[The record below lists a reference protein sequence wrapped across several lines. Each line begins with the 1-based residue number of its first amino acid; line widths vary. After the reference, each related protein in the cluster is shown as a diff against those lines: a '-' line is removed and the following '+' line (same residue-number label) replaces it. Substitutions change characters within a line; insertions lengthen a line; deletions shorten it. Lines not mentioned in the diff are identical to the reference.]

1 MTSWRTGTRSSRS
14 TSGPSCASRSC
25 SPMWRPS
32 YESYR
37 FNSVYRAL
45 YDYVNDI
52 SAVYMDVTK
61 DRLYAEAPAS
71 PRRRAV
77 QTVLMNILEVL
88 VRVMAPILSFTTDEV
103 WECYPPAF
111 RAIEGREAS
120 VQLAGWPCRAR
131 LRAFSA
137 CRCGRASGDHG
148 GDDGRPRGGHQ
159 GAGGGAK
166 REDHRQE
173 PGGVAYRDGPGGAGG
188 HGRLLR
194 PGGLR
199 GAVHCG
205 QGAVRGRRRR
215 RDHGGGHGGR
225 GREVPA
231 LLEHS
236 RAGRQ
241 PEPSGR
247 VRALRGRAGRHSR
260 AGPSKWPP
268 PRR

>member
-1 MTSWRTGTRSSRS
+1 
-14 TSGPSCASRSC
+14 
-25 SPMWRPS
+25 
-32 YESYR
+32 
-37 FNSVYRAL
+37 
-45 YDYVNDI
+45 
-52 SAVYMDVTK
+52 
-61 DRLYAEAPAS
+61 
-71 PRRRAV
+71 
-77 QTVLMNILEVL
+77 MNILEVL

-120 VQLAGWPCRAR
+120 VQLAGWPVRAR

-236 RAGRQ
+236 RAGAATRTIRMCA
-241 PEPSGR
+241 S
-247 VRALRGRAGRHSR
+247 AAGTRWTPFR

>member
-1 MTSWRTGTRSSRS
+1 M
-14 TSGPSCASRSC
+14 
-25 SPMWRPS
+25 
-32 YESYR
+32 
-37 FNSVYRAL
+37 
-45 YDYVNDI
+45 
-52 SAVYMDVTK
+52 
-61 DRLYAEAPAS
+61 
-71 PRRRAV
+71 
-77 QTVLMNILEVL
+77 LMNILEVL

-111 RAIEGREAS
+111 RDIEGREAS
-120 VQLAGWPCRAR
+120 VQLAGWRAR
-131 LRAFSA
+131 LRARPS
-137 CRCGRASGDHG
+137 RRRRRASGDHG

-159 GAGGGAK
+159 GAGRGPK

-205 QGAVRGRRRR
+205 QVQFVEGDGDEITAAVTVAEG
-215 RDHGGGHGGR
+215 
-225 GREVPA
+225 EVPA

-241 PEPSGR
+241 PNHPDVCERCGD
-247 VRALRGRAGRHSR
+247 ALDAIQGGAE
-260 AGPSKWPP
+260 
-268 PRR
+268 